1 MGENELLGN
10 PLRSPGRFSV
20 CVLTRACSQP
30 RRVCNA
36 ADFVLCHADQKNQ
49 SSSEMGMLSGWQSHW
64 NPSLPTAGT
73 EMGTEPWRKPTICGS
88 CPFANQ
94 KGRAECVI
102 F

>member
-1 MGENELLGN
+1 M
-10 PLRSPGRFSV
+10 
-20 CVLTRACSQP
+20 CVYSH
-30 RRVCNA
+30 
-36 ADFVLCHADQKNQ
+36 VLVPSHAVSAMQQILCCVMQTKKKNQ
-49 SSSEMGMLSGWQSHW
+49 SSSEMGMLRGWQSHW